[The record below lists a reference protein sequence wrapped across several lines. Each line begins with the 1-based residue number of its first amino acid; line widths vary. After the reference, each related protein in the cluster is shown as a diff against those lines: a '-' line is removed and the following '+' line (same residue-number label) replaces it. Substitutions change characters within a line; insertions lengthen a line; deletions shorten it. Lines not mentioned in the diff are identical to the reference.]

1 MVDEKDRL
9 TDVTRDVGVVTTS
22 VEDILKKYGIDSD
35 TEVSDLEKDDFS
47 ELEASCWYI
56 NFWVRI
62 GAAMR
67 HEKSN
72 PYEQPTSV

>member
-9 TDVTRDVGVVTTS
+9 TDVTREVGVVTTS

-47 ELEASCWYI
+47 EL
-56 NFWVRI
+56 V
-62 GAAMR
+62 GD
-67 HEKSN
+67 
-72 PYEQPTSV
+72 P